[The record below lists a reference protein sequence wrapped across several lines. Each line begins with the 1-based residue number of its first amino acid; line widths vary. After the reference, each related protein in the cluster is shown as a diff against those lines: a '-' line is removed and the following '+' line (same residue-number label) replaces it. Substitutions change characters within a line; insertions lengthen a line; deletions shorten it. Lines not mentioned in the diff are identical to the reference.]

1 MTAAPSPSTVD
12 ISTKADIK
20 FAKCDAPGSE
30 PVPMHY
36 LMGFA
41 KLARILLWLRGL
53 IDTIG

>member
-1 MTAAPSPSTVD
+1 
-12 ISTKADIK
+12 
-20 FAKCDAPGSE
+20 
-30 PVPMHY
+30 MHY